1 MKTPK
6 DNRCAQ
12 VRTHAKGYLLDGK
25 ERWQCQTKRSKEK
38 CIVKC
43 GGDTKI
49 SKVKRV
55 IKMNTQA
62 EMDGVSATDKKST
75 TKWS

>member
-1 MKTPK
+1 M
-6 DNRCAQ
+6 
-12 VRTHAKGYLLDGK
+12 
-25 ERWQCQTKRSKEK
+25 KRSKEK

-49 SKVKRV
+49 SNVKRA
-55 IKMNTQA
+55 IKKNTHV
-62 EMDGVSATDKKST
+62 EIDVVSAMDKKST

>member
-1 MKTPK
+1 
-6 DNRCAQ
+6 
-12 VRTHAKGYLLDGK
+12 LDGYV
-25 ERWQCQTKRSKEK
+25 RWESQTKRSKEK

-49 SKVKRV
+49 SNVKRA
-55 IKMNTQA
+55 IKSYTHV
-62 EMDGVSATDKKST
+62 EIDLVSAMDKKSM

>member
-12 VRTHAKGYLLDGK
+12 VKTHTKGYLLDGYV
-25 ERWQCQTKRSKEK
+25 RWQSQMKRSKEK
-38 CIVKC
+38 CIAKC

-49 SKVKRV
+49 SNVKRA
-55 IKMNTQA
+55 IKSYTRV
-62 EMDGVSATDKKST
+62 EIDVVSATDKKSM

>member
-12 VRTHAKGYLLDGK
+12 VRTHAKGYILDGK
-25 ERWQCQTKRSKEK
+25 ERWQCQTKRSKEE

-49 SKVKRV
+49 SKVKRA
-55 IKMNTQA
+55 IKMNTHV
-62 EMDGVSATDKKST
+62 EMDGVSVTDKKST